1 MLYPTV
7 GDCSLATLGGLG
19 LVCSNQS
26 GFSTDPGCGN
36 SGAFVT
42 CVPTVNLA
50 GIVIACTV
58 QPQGTQI
65 QRCH

>member
-7 GDCSLATLGGLG
+7 GDCSLATLAGLG

-50 GIVIACTV
+50 GIVIACTS